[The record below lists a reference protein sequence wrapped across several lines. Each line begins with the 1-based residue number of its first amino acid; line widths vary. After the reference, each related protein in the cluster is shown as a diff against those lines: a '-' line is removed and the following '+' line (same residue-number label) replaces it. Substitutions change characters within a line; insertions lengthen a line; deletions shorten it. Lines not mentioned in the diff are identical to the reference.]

1 MSTSV
6 SSPREPRRRFSAEF
20 KAQLV
25 AQCGESKEAVYTLA
39 QAHDIA
45 PSLLQKWIRQHKH
58 AEQGVA
64 PSFVPIPIVV
74 PNATV
79 SSVISITVAK
89 SSMNV
94 TVSWP
99 LTAQAQCTAWLCE
112 WLQ

>member
-1 MSTSV
+1 MSTSA

-25 AQCGESKEAVYTLA
+25 SQCGESKEAVYMAA

-45 PSLLQKWIRQHKH
+45 PSLLQKWIRQHKQ

-64 PSFVPIPIVV
+64 PSFVPIPIVA
-74 PNATV
+74 PNAAE
-79 SSVISITVAK
+79 SSVITITVAK
-89 SSMNV
+89 ASMNV
-94 TVSWP
+94 TVNWP
-99 LTAQAQCTAWLCE
+99 LTGQAQCAAWLCE